1 MPRKPDEGLTL
12 REGQIMEAIW
22 KLGEAT
28 VEEVRAQLD
37 EELVDSTVRT
47 LLGVMEKKGYVGFRK
62 SDKGKAKVYHP
73 LVQKKEA
80 QGSALRQLTHRLFE
94 GSADLLVAR
103 LVEDRQLSLKELDR
117 LRRKLEAQEREEKS

>member
-28 VEEVRAQLD
+28 VEDVRAQLAED
-37 EELVDSTVRT
+37 LADSTVRT
-47 LLGVMEKKGYVGFRK
+47 LLGVMERKGYVGFRK
-62 SDKGKAKVYHP
+62 SAKGKAKVYQP
-73 LVQKKEA
+73 LVQRKEA
-80 QGSALRQLTHRLFE
+80 QGSALRQLTQRLFA

-103 LVEDRQLSLKELDR
+103 LVEDRQLSLKDLDR
-117 LRRKLEAQEREEKS
+117 LRRRLEAQEREEKK

>member
-22 KLGEAT
+22 RLGAAT
-28 VEEVRAQLD
+28 VEEVRAELED
-37 EELVDSTVRT
+37 ELADSTVRT
-47 LLGVMEKKGYVGFRK
+47 LLGVMERKGYVNFRK
-62 SDKGKAKVYHP
+62 SERGKAKIYQP

-80 QGSALRQLTHRLFE
+80 QGSALRQLTQRLFA

-103 LVEDRQLSLKELDR
+103 LVEDRQLSIKDLDR
-117 LRRKLEAQEREEKS
+117 LRRKLEAQAKEDRR

>member
-22 KLGEAT
+22 RLGEAT
-28 VEEVRAQLD
+28 VEEVRGQLD
-37 EELVDSTVRT
+37 EELADSTVRT
-47 LLGVMEKKGYVGFRK
+47 LLGVMEKKGYVDFRK
-62 SDKGKAKVYHP
+62 SDKGKAKVYRP

-80 QGSALRQLTHRLFE
+80 QGSALRQLTQRLFE

-117 LRRKLEAQEREEKS
+117 LRRQLETQAREGQR